1 LLRWDCC
8 DCCARATKAC
18 PEMLKNSAIKTGK
31 NMKKMGNSSSE
42 LTIKHQAGFFH
53 RFTWLPDQNVDLSTI

>member
-1 LLRWDCC
+1 
-8 DCCARATKAC
+8 
-18 PEMLKNSAIKTGK
+18 MLKNSAIKTGK